1 MTHKGIPD
9 YQRAARYILKDFVAV
24 CIDYYI
30 FIVCSIQWIV
40 LDVVGHLKP
49 KRRHADSLFRCWCR

>member
-24 CIDYYI
+24 CMDYD
-30 FIVCSIQWIV
+30 FIV
-40 LDVVGHLKP
+40 
-49 KRRHADSLFRCWCR
+49 LFLLFAISRSSNF